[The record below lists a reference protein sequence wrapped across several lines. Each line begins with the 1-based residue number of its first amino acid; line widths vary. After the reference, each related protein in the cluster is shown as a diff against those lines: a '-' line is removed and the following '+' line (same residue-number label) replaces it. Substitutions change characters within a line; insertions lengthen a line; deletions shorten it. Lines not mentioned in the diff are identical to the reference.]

1 MLDAVKEKKTKLAKL
16 LKNKQNQAV
25 LDKWLKTELAYTS
38 NAIEGN
44 TLTRKE
50 TALVIEEGITGGIKP
65 LKDYIEAQNHAKAF
79 DFILGEFAN
88 HKVTSENT
96 VLEIHKIILNGIND
110 ADAGSYRSVRV
121 YISGSRTVLP
131 NPMKVP
137 DLMAEFGKWLRN
149 IEISAEKAIEAHYK
163 LVTIHPFVDGNG
175 RTARLLMNLILLQAG
190 YCPIIIRPRDRKRY
204 LNILENRQTKEETEP
219 YNKFMLEALNR
230 SLDAV
235 IDLLDVEKEDI
246 AIEKLMTIGK
256 FAKFVGLPVSTIRY
270 WVEIGKLKPTART
283 KSDYMLFSKDQ
294 KKDIK
299 SLQNPQ

>member
-1 MLDAVKEKKTKLAKL
+1 MLNEIKAKKATLSKL

-65 LKDYIEAQNHAKAF
+65 LKDYIEAQNHARAF
-79 DFILGEFAN
+79 DFILKQYSN
-88 HKVTSENT
+88 HKVLSENT
-96 VLEIHKIILNGIND
+96 VLEIHKIILSGIND

-121 YISGSRTVLP
+121 YISGSRTILP
-131 NPMKVP
+131 NPVKVP
-137 DLMAEFGKWLRN
+137 DLMTDFGKWLTN
-149 IEISAEKAIEAHYK
+149 TEDSALSAIEAHYK

-175 RTARLLMNLILLQAG
+175 RTARLLMNLILLKAG

-204 LNILENRQTKEETEP
+204 LNILENRQTKDEIEP
-219 YNKFMLEALNR
+219 YNKFMLEALSR

-235 IDLLDVEKEDI
+235 IDLLDIEKEDI
-246 AIEKLMTIGK
+246 AQEKLMTISK
-256 FAKFVGLPVSTIRY
+256 FAKLAGLPVSTIRY
-270 WVEIGKLKPTART
+270 WVEIGKLKPIAKTP
-283 KSDYMLFSKDQ
+283 SDYMLFSKDQ
-294 KKDIK
+294 IKDLK
-299 SLQNPQ
+299 